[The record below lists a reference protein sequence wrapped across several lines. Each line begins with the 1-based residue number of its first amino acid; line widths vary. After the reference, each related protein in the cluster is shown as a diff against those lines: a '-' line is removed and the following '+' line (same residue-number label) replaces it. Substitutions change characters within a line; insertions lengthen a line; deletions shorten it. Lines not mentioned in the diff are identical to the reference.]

1 MNIREDELL
10 VKMPQRPAARLTQYR
25 YYDDPEVRDRAP
37 ARGESWIPPLG
48 PVRPDGPLEP
58 PALDDLAD
66 DDAADTEAE
75 QTGAKAVTRQAAKS
89 DDADPFDDAA
99 TAFLDDLGEPD
110 DAEAFEASV
119 SGR

>member
-1 MNIREDELL
+1 VPGRAPHTAPLL
-10 VKMPQRPAARLTQYR
+10 PDAEVKG
-25 YYDDPEVRDRAP
+25 RAP
-37 ARGESWIPPLG
+37 AEGESWIPPLG
-48 PVRPDGPLEP
+48 PPRKDGPLEP
-58 PALDDLAD
+58 PALDDLAND
-66 DDAADTEAE
+66 AGDAAATEE
-75 QTGAKAVTRQAAKS
+75 TGAKAATRQAAKS